1 MARILIPLPDT
12 DFDTTEV
19 AVPWQLLVDAGH
31 EVIFATEHAGVASCD
46 PLLLTGVVFGR
57 LGADPEAREFYA
69 RMVASDEFA
78 RRNQLVDGA
87 DTLPGGVKLA

>member
-31 EVIFATEHAGVASCD
+31 EVIFATEHEGGAELQPCELAS
-46 PLLLTGVVFGR
+46 
-57 LGADPEAREFYA
+57 
-69 RMVASDEFA
+69 
-78 RRNQLVDGA
+78 
-87 DTLPGGVKLA
+87 